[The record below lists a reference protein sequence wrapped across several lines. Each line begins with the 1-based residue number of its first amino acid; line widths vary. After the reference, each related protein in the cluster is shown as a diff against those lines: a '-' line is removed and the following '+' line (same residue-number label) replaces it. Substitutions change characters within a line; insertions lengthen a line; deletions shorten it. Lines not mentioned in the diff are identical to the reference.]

1 MNKTKKRYKVTM
13 YVDSADWD
21 HRCIQ
26 REVNLA
32 INAAIQSNL
41 IEITH
46 VCYVRA
52 ERVKTNNQ
60 QKQQTT

>member
-13 YVDSADWD
+13 YVDSPDWD

-32 INAAIQSNL
+32 VNAAIQSDL

-52 ERVKTNNQ
+52 ERVKNNNQ
-60 QKQQTT
+60 QKQLTT

>member
-1 MNKTKKRYKVTM
+1 MSKTKKRYKVTM

-32 INAAIQSNL
+32 INAAIVNEL
-41 IEITH
+41 IEIKS
-46 VCYVRA
+46 VCYVKA
-52 ERVKTNNQ
+52 VQVKNTNK